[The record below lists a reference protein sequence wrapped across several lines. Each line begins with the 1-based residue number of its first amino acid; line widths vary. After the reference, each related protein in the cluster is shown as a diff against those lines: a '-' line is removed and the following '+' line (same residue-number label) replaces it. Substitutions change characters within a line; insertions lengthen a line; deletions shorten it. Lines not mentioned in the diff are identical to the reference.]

1 MFFGFGLA
9 GWCEA
14 QFFYPRPL
22 GEGQGEGK
30 GVRPSPL
37 PDALT
42 SLLSHKAR
50 K

>member
-14 QFFYPRPL
+14 QFFYPHPL
-22 GEGQGEGK
+22 GEGLGEGK
-30 GVRPSPL
+30 GVRRSPL

-42 SLLSHKAR
+42 SLLSQRAMK
-50 K
+50 